1 MLIPSQE
8 PGFGHFVCRALSSA
22 EPHTRC
28 GLGCHLRPQPHG
40 DSPTDVSSNGPKNTH
55 PHPLLRG
62 YSEVEKGLVLR
73 LKGRS
78 GRKGS
83 SPEGVLGRD
92 LAQLP
97 SLGASSRL
105 LEGAPPTELS
115 CGAGGRGGH
124 SRVRLGPASRFE
136 VRGISST
143 WLDVGTRHT
152 VHKAHQKP

>member
-1 MLIPSQE
+1 MSVGPFLLLNHI
-8 PGFGHFVCRALSSA
+8 LSVGWDATSDHNHMVTA
-22 EPHTRC
+22 QQTFPQM
-28 GLGCHLRPQPHG
+28 GLRICPP
-40 DSPTDVSSNGPKNTH
+40 PPF
-55 PHPLLRG
+55 LRG

-73 LKGRS
+73 LRGRP

-105 LEGAPPTELS
+105 LVGAPPAELS
-115 CGAGGRGGH
+115 CGAEGRGGH
-124 SRVRLGPASRFE
+124 SRVKLGPASRFE

-143 WLDVGTRHT
+143 WLDMGTRHT